1 MKKKIKIGILG
12 YGFMGKKHRE
22 VINSS
27 ELFELTAII
36 DHAKS
41 HYEENNSIAVYS
53 DLKSFI
59 QSDRNTEAVVVAT
72 PNFLHFENAKELLHN
87 NYHVIIEKPFCTNN
101 NQVAE
106 LEDLSNITGKQVY
119 SIMQNRNAPISVW
132 LKDLLKKDILGD
144 IYMVQ
149 TNCFWN
155 RNENYYLPKSWR
167 GTKQMDG
174 GILFTQFS
182 HFADMILWI
191 FGDIQNV
198 QAKLKTFRHKNLI
211 EIEDT
216 GSVNFDFVN
225 GGMGNIQFTTAAY
238 EKNIESSMTIIAENG
253 SIKISGQ
260 YFDQIEF
267 CNIKDYD
274 LNNGLTATDNLR
286 NLLQDYSNFYE
297 IVHHTKVNTSVFE
310 DGRMLISFLEKVYN
324 TPENN

>member
-1 MKKKIKIGILG
+1 
-12 YGFMGKKHRE
+12 
-22 VINSS
+22 
-27 ELFELTAII
+27 
-36 DHAKS
+36 
-41 HYEENNSIAVYS
+41 
-53 DLKSFI
+53 
-59 QSDRNTEAVVVAT
+59 
-72 PNFLHFENAKELLHN
+72 
-87 NYHVIIEKPFCTNN
+87 
-101 NQVAE
+101 
-106 LEDLSNITGKQVY
+106 
-119 SIMQNRNAPISVW
+119 MQNRNAPISVW
-132 LKDLLKKDILGD
+132 LKDLVKKDILGD

>member
-1 MKKKIKIGILG
+1 
-12 YGFMGKKHRE
+12 
-22 VINSS
+22 
-27 ELFELTAII
+27 
-36 DHAKS
+36 
-41 HYEENNSIAVYS
+41 
-53 DLKSFI
+53 
-59 QSDRNTEAVVVAT
+59 
-72 PNFLHFENAKELLHN
+72 
-87 NYHVIIEKPFCTNN
+87 
-101 NQVAE
+101 
-106 LEDLSNITGKQVY
+106 
-119 SIMQNRNAPISVW
+119 
-132 LKDLLKKDILGD
+132 
-144 IYMVQ
+144 
-149 TNCFWN
+149 
-155 RNENYYLPKSWR
+155 
-167 GTKQMDG
+167 MDG